1 MDKRKKL
8 QKAALREMQEE
19 VRFRRHKYVAPVGI
33 VFLLLAAVGLVT
45 VCVFCVRFTQR
56 LLDNSAEK
64 ARFEQ
69 VITPVLMLDPVPFG
83 SAADADPLFLL
94 QSSLW
99 SALLGDKRESYQANE
114 DSLGRI
120 PVPASDVDVAAAR
133 LYGDVKLEHQSFTVN
148 YVDNYVYD
156 EDTKTYYVQVTGQVG
171 LYTPNVEEIVK
182 KGNQYTLLVGYV
194 PPIDVWRQCAA
205 GKTERPQSDKWMYYD
220 LERVGDHYQILA
232 IRDIPVELRNKLLER
247 DGQPIPTQ
255 LAGDAVPA
263 A

>member
-171 LYTPNVEEIVK
+171 LYTP
-182 KGNQYTLLVGYV
+182 T
-194 PPIDVWRQCAA
+194 
-205 GKTERPQSDKWMYYD
+205 S
-220 LERVGDHYQILA
+220 RVY
-232 IRDIPVELRNKLLER
+232 
-247 DGQPIPTQ
+247 
-255 LAGDAVPA
+255 
-263 A
+263 

>member
-120 PVPASDVDVAAAR
+120 PVWMSR
-133 LYGDVKLEHQSFTVN
+133 LRGFMETSSWSTSRLRLTMST
-148 YVDNYVYD
+148 
-156 EDTKTYYVQVTGQVG
+156 TMSMM
-171 LYTPNVEEIVK
+171 
-182 KGNQYTLLVGYV
+182 
-194 PPIDVWRQCAA
+194 R
-205 GKTERPQSDKWMYYD
+205 
-220 LERVGDHYQILA
+220 
-232 IRDIPVELRNKLLER
+232 IPRR
-247 DGQPIPTQ
+247 IMSR
-255 LAGDAVPA
+255 
-263 A
+263 

>member
-1 MDKRKKL
+1 MCIRDR
-8 QKAALREMQEE
+8 
-19 VRFRRHKYVAPVGI
+19 
-33 VFLLLAAVGLVT
+33 
-45 VCVFCVRFTQR
+45 
-56 LLDNSAEK
+56 
-64 ARFEQ
+64 

-194 PPIDVWRQCAA
+194 PPNACAVMKSMDLTA
-205 GKTERPQSDKWMYYD
+205 GKHKPPPLAPSNG
-220 LERVGDHYQILA
+220 VGLSPAEAMKRTTIF
-232 IRDIPVELRNKLLER
+232 R
-247 DGQPIPTQ
+247 
-255 LAGDAVPA
+255 LAGRIIIDFTA
-263 A
+263 